1 MTTPESERFDMNAV
15 LRAAT
20 GRGQTTETEPDTTD
34 ESSSNAEPEPEL
46 SMNDLIRRAFGR
58 SHSNLMSNPA
68 RRQSRS
74 QTMCSTQCFEFVLVD
89 NSHSVC
95 RCLARAMMRQKM
107 LVDQGNVLH
116 LIMVLR

>member
-58 SHSNLMSNPA
+58 SHEQPDEQPSETTKPKPNDVFNAMLRVRSGRQFSFGLPMSSSSNDETEDAS
-68 RRQSRS
+68 
-74 QTMCSTQCFEFVLVD
+74 
-89 NSHSVC
+89 
-95 RCLARAMMRQKM
+95 
-107 LVDQGNVLH
+107 
-116 LIMVLR
+116 